1 MIIIADNDIIHKLA
15 LCDLLDELLSWLHVP
30 PNEIWVL
37 PTLRFWVR
45 KKLKNNPAALARFK
59 RFLQVTAEIPAASL
73 CNLARFDVL
82 DVGEQ
87 QLLAV
92 LVEQNDT
99 SKLVSGDKRALKQL
113 AELANRDAL
122 LLHKLNGNVD
132 CLEGIMLEF
141 IRQFGFETI
150 NQKVSLEA
158 DGVFRLA
165 FGIGRTEIDAIAAL
179 QSYLQDLRRNAPF
192 VTSR

>member
-1 MIIIADNDIIHKLA
+1 MIIIADNDIIHKLV
-15 LCDLLDELLSWLHVP
+15 LCDLLDELLDWLQVP

-37 PTLRFWVR
+37 PTLKFWVR
-45 KKLKNNPAALARFK
+45 KKLKSNPVARAHFEH
-59 RFLQVTAEIPAASL
+59 FLQVTAEIPAASP
-73 CNLARFDVL
+73 CNLARFDML

-87 QLLAV
+87 QLVAV

-99 SKLVSGDKRALKQL
+99 SKLISGDKRALKQL
-113 AELANRDAL
+113 AELTNRDAL

-132 CLEGIMLEF
+132 CLEGIMLEL

-150 NQKVSLEA
+150 NQKVSPEA

-165 FGIGRTEIDAIAAL
+165 FGIGKTEIDAIAAL
-179 QSYLQDLRRNAPF
+179 QSYLQDLRCNTPF
-192 VTSR
+192 VTSC